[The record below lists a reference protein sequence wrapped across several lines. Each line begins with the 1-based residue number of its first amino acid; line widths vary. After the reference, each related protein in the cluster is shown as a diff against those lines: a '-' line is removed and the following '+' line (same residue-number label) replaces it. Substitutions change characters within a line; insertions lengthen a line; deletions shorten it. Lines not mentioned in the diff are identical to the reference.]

1 MTGLYWVVV
10 FPGGEKG
17 GEPELR
23 CVEVQ
28 QEVEAQQG
36 QEEDS
41 PHLFVLPSFFYMNS
55 MYVYEERRV

>member
-1 MTGLYWVVV
+1 M

-23 CVEVQ
+23 CVEVE
-28 QEVEAQQG
+28 QEVEAQQGQEAGG

-41 PHLFVLPSFFYMNS
+41 PHLFVLPSFFI
-55 MYVYEERRV
+55 